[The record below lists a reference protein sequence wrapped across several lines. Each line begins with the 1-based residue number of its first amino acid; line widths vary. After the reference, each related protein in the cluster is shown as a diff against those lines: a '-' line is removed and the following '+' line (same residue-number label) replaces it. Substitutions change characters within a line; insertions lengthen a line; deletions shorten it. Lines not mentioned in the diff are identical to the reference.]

1 MQAKQT
7 PRALT
12 RTQTYLTQAQQ
23 KRLVLACRG
32 TAVTKSELIRRAGDQ
47 FLDQQPSATPAA
59 KTQRLGSIA
68 GLWADRADMADPA
81 SYVRAVRTPPLLMAA
96 SLLTE
101 VLVDSAV
108 LIWTLRGNTKAL
120 AHMQGPADWH
130 ISALSYMELAQG
142 LRNKTELRAIQK
154 AFKSANIDVRL
165 ITTAISDLACQLAQA
180 HALPNSLYMA
190 DALIAATAIGHRPS
204 AIRCRC

>member
-1 MQAKQT
+1 MQSKQT

-12 RTQTYLTQAQQ
+12 RTQIYLTQAQQ

-81 SYVRAVRTPPLLMAA
+81 SYVRAVRTPP
-96 SLLTE
+96 
-101 VLVDSAV
+101 
-108 LIWTLRGNTKAL
+108 
-120 AHMQGPADWH
+120 
-130 ISALSYMELAQG
+130 
-142 LRNKTELRAIQK
+142 
-154 AFKSANIDVRL
+154 AFNG
-165 ITTAISDLACQLAQA
+165 CQFAYGGA
-180 HALPNSLYMA
+180 
-190 DALIAATAIGHRPS
+190 G
-204 AIRCRC
+204 